1 MIHGFQ
7 KGKGAKGQNMV
18 EYALMLAIV
27 VGIGWG
33 IYDQV
38 GLSGS
43 IKGVFSDAG
52 SLLEDASKAEKA
64 AFDIKPSIAK
74 LKSLCSNSNYNLG
87 NGNMNAG
94 DHNTNRGILMDTW
107 LNDADRKDTDIA
119 KLTSELGAMQWTYY
133 HGEGPKYENGSI
145 SEDSV
150 GLYWS
155 TVDLSKA
162 SLTKSPDDNYS
173 KESVLSYYY
182 DGSSYYV
189 MKNRVWMDQK
199 QYNPHGQ
206 PGLASKGSE
215 YGKPPAEIVGSKR
228 GYSTYAEAQQ
238 AYRNAVSA
246 NQGSFIFRGNTD

>member
-7 KGKGAKGQNMV
+7 QGKRAKGQNMV

-33 IYDQV
+33 IYDQA

-64 AFDIKPSIAK
+64 AFDIKPSIET
-74 LKSLCSNSNYNLG
+74 LKSLIQKYRKVG
-87 NGNMNAG
+87 QMEAG
-94 DHNTNRGILMDTW
+94 DKNTDRGILMDGW
-107 LNDADRKDTDIA
+107 LDPEDQKRSDIA
-119 KLTSELGAMQWTYY
+119 KLSSELGATQWTYY
-133 HGEGPKYENGSI
+133 HGVGPKYPNSI
-145 SEDSV
+145 SKESV

-155 TVDLSKA
+155 TEDLSKA
-162 SLTKSPDDNYS
+162 SLTELPEKNYS

-182 DGSSYYV
+182 NGSSYYV
-189 MKNRVWMDQK
+189 IKNRVWMDQK
-199 QYNPHGQ
+199 QYEYNHGQ

-215 YGKPPAEIVGSKR
+215 YGKPAAEIVGSES

-238 AYRNAVSA
+238 AYETAKRKNNNSVV
-246 NQGSFIFRGNTD
+246 FK

>member
-7 KGKGAKGQNMV
+7 KGKRAKGQNMV

-64 AFDIKPSIAK
+64 AFDIKPSIEK
-74 LKSLCSNSNYNLG
+74 LKSLIQKYSKDG
-87 NGNMNAG
+87 QMEAG
-94 DHNTNRGILMDTW
+94 DQNTNRGILMNTW
-107 LNDADRKDTDIA
+107 LDDTDRNNTDIA
-119 KLTSELGAMQWTYY
+119 KLTSELGAKQWTYY
-133 HGEGPKYENGSI
+133 HGEGPKYPNSI
-145 SEDSV
+145 SSDSV

-155 TVDLSKA
+155 TENLSKA
-162 SLTKSPDDNYS
+162 SLTKSPDNYS
-173 KESVLSYYY
+173 NESVLSYYY
-182 DGSSYYV
+182 DGSYYV

-199 QYNPHGQ
+199 QYQYNHGQ
-206 PGLASKGSE
+206 PGLASKESE
-215 YGKPPAEIVGSKR
+215 YGKPAAEIVGSTS

-238 AYRNAVSA
+238 AYKDAVSA
-246 NQGSFIFRGNTD
+246 NQGSFVFKNQ

>member
-7 KGKGAKGQNMV
+7 KGKRAKGQNMV

-64 AFDIKPSIAK
+64 AFDIQPSIDK
-74 LKSLCSNSNYNLG
+74 LKSLYNKYNRG
-87 NGNMNAG
+87 DGNMNAG
-94 DHNTNRGILMDTW
+94 DQNTKRGILMDFW
-107 LNDADRKDTDIA
+107 LDDTDKKDADIA
-119 KLTSELGAMQWTYY
+119 KLTSELGATQWTYY
-133 HGEGPKYENGSI
+133 HGEGPKYQNGSI

-155 TVDLSKA
+155 TEDLSKA
-162 SLTKSPDDNYS
+162 QLTPSDKNYS
-173 KESVLSYYY
+173 NESVLSYYY
-182 DGSSYYV
+182 DGSNYYV
-189 MKNRVWMDQK
+189 VKNRVWMDQK
-199 QYNPHGQ
+199 PYNKGQ
-206 PGLASKGSE
+206 PGLASKGNE
-215 YGKPPAEIVGSKR
+215 YGKPAAEIVGNK
-228 GYSTYAEAQQ
+228 GYSTYAAAQQ
-238 AYRNAVSA
+238 AYKDAVSA
-246 NQGSFIFRGNTD
+246 NPGGFIFKN

>member
-1 MIHGFQ
+1 MLFGFREE
-7 KGKGAKGQNMV
+7 KRAKGQNMV

-64 AFDIKPSIAK
+64 AFDIQPSIDK
-74 LKSLCSNSNYNLG
+74 LKSLYSKYNLG
-87 NGNMNAG
+87 DEKMNAG
-94 DHNTNRGILMDTW
+94 DRNTKRGIMMDTW
-107 LNDADRKDTDIA
+107 LDDTDRNDTDIA

-133 HGEGPKYENGSI
+133 HGEGPKYQNGSI

-155 TVDLSKA
+155 TEDLSKA
-162 SLTKSPDDNYS
+162 ELTASDKNYS
-173 KESVLSYYY
+173 NESVLSYYY
-182 DGSSYYV
+182 NASNYYV
-189 MKNRVWMDQK
+189 VKNRVWMDQTETA
-199 QYNPHGQ
+199 YNNGK
-206 PGLASKGSE
+206 PGLASKGIE
-215 YGKPPAEIVGSKR
+215 YGKPAAEIVGSPS

-238 AYRNAVSA
+238 AYKDAVSD
-246 NQGSFIFRGNTD
+246 NGGSFIFQNQ

>member
-7 KGKGAKGQNMV
+7 KGKRAKGQNMV

-64 AFDIKPSIAK
+64 AFDIKPSIDK
-74 LKSLCSNSNYNLG
+74 LKSLYNKYNRG
-87 NGNMNAG
+87 DGNMNAG
-94 DHNTNRGILMDTW
+94 DQNTKRGILMDFW
-107 LNDADRKDTDIA
+107 LDDTDKKDADIA
-119 KLTSELGAMQWTYY
+119 KLTSELGATQWTYY
-133 HGEGPKYENGSI
+133 HGEGPKYQNGSI

-155 TVDLSKA
+155 TEDLSKA
-162 SLTKSPDDNYS
+162 QLTPSDKNYS
-173 KESVLSYYY
+173 NESVLSYYY
-182 DGSSYYV
+182 DGSNYYV
-189 MKNRVWMDQK
+189 VKNRVWMDQK
-199 QYNPHGQ
+199 PYNKGQ
-206 PGLASKGSE
+206 PGLASKGNE
-215 YGKPPAEIVGSKR
+215 YGKPAAEIVGNK
-228 GYSTYAEAQQ
+228 GYSTYAAAQQ
-238 AYRNAVSA
+238 AYKDAVSA
-246 NQGSFIFRGNTD
+246 NPGGFIFKN

>member
-1 MIHGFQ
+1 MLHWFQ
-7 KGKGAKGQNMV
+7 EEKRAKGQNMV

-64 AFDIKPSIAK
+64 AFDIKPSIDK
-74 LKSLCSNSNYNLG
+74 LKSLYNKYNRG
-87 NGNMNAG
+87 DGNMNAG
-94 DHNTNRGILMDTW
+94 DQNTKRGILMDFW
-107 LNDADRKDTDIA
+107 LDDTDKKDADIA
-119 KLTSELGAMQWTYY
+119 KLTSELGAKQWTYY
-133 HGEGPKYENGSI
+133 HGEGPKYQNGSI
-145 SEDSV
+145 SNDSV

-155 TVDLSKA
+155 TEDLSNAQLTA
-162 SLTKSPDDNYS
+162 SPENYS
-173 KESVLSYYY
+173 NESVLSYYY
-182 DGSSYYV
+182 GGSSYYV
-189 MKNRVWMDQK
+189 VKNRVWMDQK
-199 QYNPHGQ
+199 QYNHGQ

-215 YGKPPAEIVGSKR
+215 YGKPAAEIVGSPS

-238 AYRNAVSA
+238 AYKDAVSA
-246 NQGSFIFRGNTD
+246 NQGSSVFKNQ

>member
-1 MIHGFQ
+1 MLHRFR
-7 KGKGAKGQNMV
+7 KEKGAKGQNMV

-64 AFDIKPSIAK
+64 AFDIKPSIDK
-74 LKSLCSNSNYNLG
+74 LKSLYNKYNRG
-87 NGNMNAG
+87 DENMNAG
-94 DHNTNRGILMDTW
+94 DQNTKRGILMDFW
-107 LNDADRKDTDIA
+107 LDDTDKKDADIA
-119 KLTSELGAMQWTYY
+119 KLTSELGARQWTYY
-133 HGEGPKYENGSI
+133 HGEGPKYPNSI
-145 SEDSV
+145 SSDSV

-155 TVDLSKA
+155 TEDLSKA
-162 SLTKSPDDNYS
+162 SLTESPDNYS

-182 DGSSYYV
+182 NGSNYYV

-199 QYNPHGQ
+199 PYNKGQ
-206 PGLASKGSE
+206 PGLASKENE
-215 YGKPPAEIVGSKR
+215 YGKPAAEIVGSTS

-238 AYRNAVSA
+238 AYEKAKRENNNSVV
-246 NQGSFIFRGNTD
+246 FK

>member
-7 KGKGAKGQNMV
+7 KGKRAKGQNMV

-74 LKSLCSNSNYNLG
+74 LKSLYSKYILDDG
-87 NGNMNAG
+87 HMNAG
-94 DHNTNRGILMDTW
+94 DHNTKRGILMDTW
-107 LNDADRKDTDIA
+107 LDPEDQNCSDIA
-119 KLTSELGAMQWTYY
+119 KLSSELGAKQWTYY
-133 HGEGPKYENGSI
+133 HGKGPKYPNSI
-145 SEDSV
+145 SSDSV

-155 TVDLSKA
+155 TEDLSKA
-162 SLTKSPDDNYS
+162 SLTTASPENYS
-173 KESVLSYYY
+173 NESVLSYYY

-189 MKNRVWMDQK
+189 MKNRVWMDQM
-199 QYNPHGQ
+199 QYNQQGQ

-215 YGKPPAEIVGSKR
+215 YGKPPAEIVGSES

-238 AYRNAVSA
+238 AYETAKRKNNNSVV
-246 NQGSFIFRGNTD
+246 FK

>member
-1 MIHGFQ
+1 MLYGFRGE
-7 KGKGAKGQNMV
+7 KRAKGQNMV

-33 IYDQV
+33 IYDQA
-38 GLSGS
+38 GLAGS
-43 IKGVFSDAG
+43 VKGVFSDAG

-94 DHNTNRGILMDTW
+94 DHNTNRGIMMDTW

-133 HGEGPKYENGSI
+133 HGEGPKYPNSI
-145 SEDSV
+145 SSDSV

-155 TVDLSKA
+155 TENLSKA
-162 SLTKSPDDNYS
+162 QLTTTPDDNYS

-182 DGSSYYV
+182 NGSSYYV
-189 MKNRVWMDQK
+189 MKNRVWMDQIP
-199 QYNPHGQ
+199 YNNGQ
-206 PGLASKGSE
+206 PGLAAKGYE
-215 YGKPPAEIVGSKR
+215 YGKPVAQIVGSTS

-238 AYRNAVSA
+238 AYETAKRKNNNSVV
-246 NQGSFIFRGNTD
+246 FK

>member
-7 KGKGAKGQNMV
+7 KGKRAKGQNMV

-52 SLLEDASKAEKA
+52 SLLEDATKAEKA
-64 AFDIKPSIAK
+64 AFDIQPSIDK
-74 LKSLCSNSNYNLG
+74 LKSLYSKYKLD
-87 NGNMNAG
+87 NGHMNAG
-94 DHNTNRGILMDTW
+94 DRNTDRGILMDTW
-107 LNDADRKDTDIA
+107 LDAEDQNCPDIA
-119 KLTSELGAMQWTYY
+119 KLSSELGATQWTYY
-133 HGEGPKYENGSI
+133 YGEGPKYQNGSI
-145 SEDSV
+145 STDSM

-155 TVDLSKA
+155 TKDLSNAQLTTA
-162 SLTKSPDDNYS
+162 SPENYS
-173 KESVLSYYY
+173 NESVLSYYY

-189 MKNRVWMDQK
+189 MKNRVWMDQMQY
-199 QYNPHGQ
+199 QYNHGQ

-215 YGKPPAEIVGSKR
+215 YGKPAAEIVGSTS

-238 AYRNAVSA
+238 AYKDAVSA
-246 NQGSFIFRGNTD
+246 NQGSSVFKNQ

>member
-1 MIHGFQ
+1 MLYGFREE
-7 KGKGAKGQNMV
+7 KRAKGQNMV

-64 AFDIKPSIAK
+64 AFDIQPSIDK
-74 LKSLCSNSNYNLG
+74 LKSLYSKYNLDDG
-87 NGNMNAG
+87 HMNAG
-94 DHNTNRGILMDTW
+94 DHNTKRGILMNTW
-107 LNDADRKDTDIA
+107 LDDTDRNNTDIA

-133 HGEGPKYENGSI
+133 HGEGPKYQNGSI
-145 SEDSV
+145 SSDSV

-155 TVDLSKA
+155 TEDLSKA
-162 SLTKSPDDNYS
+162 SLSESPDNYS

-189 MKNRVWMDQK
+189 VKNRVWMDQK
-199 QYNPHGQ
+199 QYNNGQ

-215 YGKPPAEIVGSKR
+215 YGKPAAEIVGSSR

-238 AYRNAVSA
+238 AYKDAVSA
-246 NQGSFIFRGNTD
+246 NQGSSVFKNQ

>member
-7 KGKGAKGQNMV
+7 KGKRAKGQNMV

-64 AFDIKPSIAK
+64 AFDIKPSIDK
-74 LKSLCSNSNYNLG
+74 LKSLYGKYYRG

-94 DHNTNRGILMDTW
+94 DRNTNRGILMNTW
-107 LNDADRKDTDIA
+107 LDAEDQNCPDIA
-119 KLTSELGAMQWTYY
+119 KLSSELGATQWTYY
-133 HGEGPKYENGSI
+133 HGEGPKYPNSI
-145 SEDSV
+145 SSDSV

-155 TVDLSKA
+155 TEDLSNAQLTA
-162 SLTKSPDDNYS
+162 SPENYS

-189 MKNRVWMDQK
+189 MKNRVWMDQM
-199 QYNPHGQ
+199 QYNQQGQ
-206 PGLASKGSE
+206 PGLASKGIE
-215 YGKPPAEIVGSKR
+215 YGKPAAEIVGSPN

-238 AYRNAVSA
+238 AYKDAVSA
-246 NQGSFIFRGNTD
+246 NQGSSVFMNQ

>member
-1 MIHGFQ
+1 MKTVFTFYKNSQ
-7 KGKGAKGQNMV
+7 KGQDLV

-64 AFDIKPSIAK
+64 AFDIKPSIDK
-74 LKSLCSNSNYNLG
+74 LKSLYNKYNRG
-87 NGNMNAG
+87 DGNMNAG
-94 DHNTNRGILMDTW
+94 DQNTKRGILMDFW
-107 LNDADRKDTDIA
+107 LDDTDKKDADIA
-119 KLTSELGAMQWTYY
+119 KLTSELGAKQWTYY
-133 HGEGPKYENGSI
+133 HGEGPKYPNSI
-145 SEDSV
+145 SSDSV

-155 TVDLSKA
+155 TENLSKA
-162 SLTKSPDDNYS
+162 SLTESPDNYS

-182 DGSSYYV
+182 NGSNYYV

-199 QYNPHGQ
+199 QYNNNGQ
-206 PGLASKGSE
+206 PGLASKGNE
-215 YGKPPAEIVGSKR
+215 YGKPPAEIVGNAS
-228 GYSTYAEAQQ
+228 GYRTYAEAQQ
-238 AYRNAVSA
+238 AFKDAVSD
-246 NQGSFIFRGNTD
+246 NGGSFIFQNQ

>member
-7 KGKGAKGQNMV
+7 KGKRAKGQNMV

-64 AFDIKPSIAK
+64 AFDIKPSIDK
-74 LKSLCSNSNYNLG
+74 LKSLCSKYNLG
-87 NGNMNAG
+87 DRNMNAG
-94 DHNTNRGILMDTW
+94 DRNSNRGILMDIW
-107 LNDADRKDTDIA
+107 LDATERNEADIA
-119 KLTSELGAMQWTYY
+119 KLTSELGAKQWTYY
-133 HGEGPKYENGSI
+133 HGEGPKYQNDSI
-145 SEDSV
+145 SKDSV

-155 TVDLSKA
+155 TEDLSNA
-162 SLTKSPDDNYS
+162 SLTTSQMKNYS
-173 KESVLSYYY
+173 NESVLSYYY

-199 QYNPHGQ
+199 LYNKGQ
-206 PGLASKGSE
+206 PGLASKGIE
-215 YGKPPAEIVGSKR
+215 YGKPAAEIVGSR
-228 GYSTYAEAQQ
+228 SGYSTYAEAQQ
-238 AYRNAVSA
+238 AYETAKRKNNNSVVF
-246 NQGSFIFRGNTD
+246 NK

>member
-7 KGKGAKGQNMV
+7 KGKRAKGQNMV

-33 IYDQV
+33 IYDQA
-38 GLSGS
+38 GLAGS

-64 AFDIKPSIAK
+64 AFDIQPSIDK
-74 LKSLCSNSNYNLG
+74 LKSLYGKYNRG
-87 NGNMNAG
+87 NGHMNAG
-94 DHNTNRGILMDTW
+94 DKNTYRGILMDGW
-107 LNDADRKDTDIA
+107 LDAEDQNCSDIA
-119 KLTSELGAMQWTYY
+119 KLSSELGATQWTYY
-133 HGEGPKYENGSI
+133 HGEGPKYPNSI
-145 SEDSV
+145 SSDSV

-155 TVDLSKA
+155 TEDLSNAQLTA
-162 SLTKSPDDNYS
+162 SPENYS

-199 QYNPHGQ
+199 QYNHGQQ

-215 YGKPPAEIVGSKR
+215 YGKPAAEIVGSPS

-238 AYRNAVSA
+238 AYEKEKRENDNSVV
-246 NQGSFIFRGNTD
+246 FK

>member
-7 KGKGAKGQNMV
+7 KGKRAKGQNMV

-33 IYDQV
+33 IYDQA

-64 AFDIKPSIAK
+64 AFDIKPSIET
-74 LKSLCSNSNYNLG
+74 LKSLIQKYRKVG
-87 NGNMNAG
+87 QMEAG
-94 DHNTNRGILMDTW
+94 DQNTNRGILMDTW
-107 LNDADRKDTDIA
+107 LNDTDRKDIDIA
-119 KLTSELGAMQWTYY
+119 KLTSELGAKQWTYY
-133 HGEGPKYENGSI
+133 HGEGPKYQNGSI
-145 SEDSV
+145 SSDSV

-155 TVDLSKA
+155 TENLSKA
-162 SLTKSPDDNYS
+162 SLTTASPDNYS
-173 KESVLSYYY
+173 NESVLSYYY

-199 QYNPHGQ
+199 QYKYNHGQ
-206 PGLASKGSE
+206 PGLASKESE
-215 YGKPPAEIVGSKR
+215 YGKPAAEIVGSPS

-238 AYRNAVSA
+238 AYKDAVSA
-246 NQGSFIFRGNTD
+246 NQGSSVFKNQ